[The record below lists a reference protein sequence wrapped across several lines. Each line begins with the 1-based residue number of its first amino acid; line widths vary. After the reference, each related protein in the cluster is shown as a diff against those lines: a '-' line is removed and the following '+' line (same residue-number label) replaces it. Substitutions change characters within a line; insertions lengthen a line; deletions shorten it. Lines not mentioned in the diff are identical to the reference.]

1 MKASKTPLSL
11 YLYSAN
17 DKNSTR
23 ILIRLK
29 GFYAVSR
36 LWGNNTL
43 KFGIKGVEKC
53 QITIVKGSSKR
64 HNRNVFFFREL
75 AFCQLPMVKL
85 NGQVRVPFEL
95 DSNFTSFSA
104 SASGSNMDTTCDD
117 LSQRKSRPLIYRLD
131 IITSKISSLDNAT
144 FNNLPL
150 LFSFSSMHALRKF

>member
-1 MKASKTPLSL
+1 MSELNWIQVKASKTPLSL
-11 YLYSAN
+11 CLYSAN
-17 DKNSTR
+17 DKSSTR

-36 LWGNNTL
+36 LWGSDTL
-43 KFGIKGVEKC
+43 KFGIKGAEKC

-64 HNRNVFFFREL
+64 HNRNVFFREL

-85 NGQVRVPFEL
+85 KGQVWVPFEL

-104 SASGSNMDTTCDD
+104 SASGSNMNITCHD
-117 LSQRKSRPLIYRLD
+117 LSQRNSWPLIHRLN
-131 IITSKISSLDNAT
+131 IITSKISSFDNAT

-150 LFSFSSMHALRKF
+150 LFCF